1 MDRFYSLVM
10 ALVLSTAPVTLVADV
25 PHVNFDMP
33 YTVACRDVTPPEF
46 AKANPGQKLVE
57 ARLEISSL
65 LTAGHEKDLAQ
76 YFVRVES
83 PQRTLT
89 IADYLPKT
97 SHESPLAGPVTMEKS
112 TERMA
117 VLGIN
122 LSGHYEILTAVGPS
136 AGIGQKKTSSIKY
149 DLLPPLET
157 VAASGTLARGNA
169 VFFKLK
175 ASPRQLLEGS
185 REFGLVLRVPA
196 AWRADSLVVRC
207 EAEGI
212 RRGVVSTFD
221 EHVNCGQRDFLVALY
236 QEGDEQAR
244 HLAESF
250 SRRRSVEVEGRK
262 PKVENHGSGKKQESW
277 TMQMP
282 AMPSLETVRR

>member
-1 MDRFYSLVM
+1 MDRLFTFALPLACAGVPLV
-10 ALVLSTAPVTLVADV
+10 ALADV
-25 PHVNFDMP
+25 PHIHFDMP

-46 AKANPGQKLVE
+46 AKNNPGQKLVE
-57 ARLEISSL
+57 VRLEISSL

-76 YFVRVES
+76 YFVRIES

-89 IADYLPKT
+89 IVDYLPKT
-97 SHESPLAGPVTMEKS
+97 SHESPLAGPITMEKS

-117 VLGIN
+117 VLGIG
-122 LSGHYEILTAVGPS
+122 LSGHYEILSAVGPS
-136 AGIGQKKTSSIKY
+136 AGIGQKKTSSVKY

-157 VAASGTLARGNA
+157 VAASGTLDRGSA

-175 ASPRQLLEGS
+175 ASPRQPLEGS

-196 AWRADSLVVRC
+196 TWRADSLRVRC

-244 HLAESF
+244 HLADSF
-250 SRRRSVEVEGRK
+250 SRRRSVEVESRK
-262 PKVENHGSGKKQESW
+262 SKVESHNGGKKQESW